1 MTISSALRDR
11 IQAVEQASSALALL
25 EATRA
30 LADRLASLANAE
42 ASTNDAPDTA
52 AATDRAEQAATD
64 RAEQAAAVACLVE
77 VLGFNNPGAAVA
89 AVDGLIA
96 LGGEAVE
103 PLLERL
109 DPRNYGARAWAVR
122 ALAGI
127 GDVRGLEL
135 LEEALASDVGPSV
148 RRAAACGLGN
158 LRLES
163 LEEERRSAIRSR
175 ALEALVAGC
184 RDGEWVVRYAVA
196 VGLEA
201 LVQRMQPSVE
211 ESRRATAALEGLCI
225 SEEEETPVVRLR
237 ASMARQRLLNTP

>member
-1 MTISSALRDR
+1 MTLSLPLRER
-11 IQAVEQASSALALL
+11 IQAVEQASSALSLL

-30 LADRLASLANAE
+30 LADHLASLPGAADH
-42 ASTNDAPDTA
+42 SGDTA
-52 AATDRAEQAATD
+52 GTPTAAGPDQ
-64 RAEQAAAVACLVE
+64 QAAAIACLVE

-96 LGGEAVE
+96 LGAPAVE
-103 PLLERL
+103 PLLQRL

-158 LRLES
+158 LRLDALAEP
-163 LEEERRSAIRSR
+163 LRPAVRSR

-201 LVQRMQPSVE
+201 LVQRMQPSAE
-211 ESRRATAALEGLCI
+211 ESRRAAEALDALCC
-225 SEEEETPVVRLR
+225 SKAEDTPVVRLR
-237 ASMARQRLLNTP
+237 ASMARQRLPITP